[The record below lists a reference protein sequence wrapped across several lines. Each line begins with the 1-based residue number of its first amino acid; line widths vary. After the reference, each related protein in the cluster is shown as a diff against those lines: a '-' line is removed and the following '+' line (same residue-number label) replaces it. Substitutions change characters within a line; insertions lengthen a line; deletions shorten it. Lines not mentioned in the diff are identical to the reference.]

1 MLVYKYRGGSFTRD
15 LKSLKNDAF
24 WASNTSQLNDPCEGL
39 ITIDE
44 FEQQLNHLKN
54 IFYQHSDNLALI
66 KQTFQNIIDMKDT
79 KLGIFSLSKTYS
91 DELLW
96 AHYANSHKGF
106 CIEYDLNQLL
116 SKQNPQHRFF
126 DIQYSDKIPNLDF
139 SQLLNQNNPD
149 ILIKKMLGYKSQRW
163 EYEQEL
169 RIITENQG
177 RNTYDYRAV
186 KAIYFG
192 LKMPKSTISKTM
204 KTLQGRKIKYFQ
216 MQLKPNSFV
225 LEAKEIED
233 RFPTI
238 ERYKYSIAPIT
249 EDLDNVIFHLKQE
262 YKPFSEYIKKLAEI
276 VRREPECYEVTCID
290 ISLGK
295 STLLNPI
302 FFAQYKNSENDWPQQ
317 TGFYSKAQIDEEY
330 AKIDDL

>member
-15 LKSLKNDAF
+15 LKSLENDTF
-24 WASNTSQLNDPCEGL
+24 WASNTNQLNDPCEGL
-39 ITIDE
+39 ISIND

-54 IFYQHSDNLALI
+54 IVYQHSDNLTLI
-66 KQTFQNIIDMKDT
+66 EQSFKNIIDMKDT

-106 CIEYDLNQLL
+106 CIEYDLEKLL
-116 SKQNPQHRFF
+116 SRQNPKHRYF
-126 DIQYSDKIPNLDF
+126 DVQYSNNIPNLNF
-139 SQLLNQNNPD
+139 SQLLDQTNPD

-177 RNTYDYRAV
+177 INTYDYRAV

-192 LKMPKSTISKTM
+192 LKTPNSTISKTM

-216 MQLKPNSFV
+216 MHLKPNSFQF
-225 LEAKEIED
+225 EAKPLED
-233 RFPTI
+233 KFLTNKK
-238 ERYKYSIAPIT
+238 YKYSIASID
-249 EDLDNVIFHLKQE
+249 EQAISHSNLKTGYEQ
-262 YKPFSEYIKKLAEI
+262 YQPYLYKLAEI
-276 VRREPECYEVTCID
+276 IRREPNCSRVSYID
-290 ISLGK
+290 LSHSK
-295 STLLNPI
+295 STLEYPV
-302 FFAQYKNSENDWPQQ
+302 FFAQYYTHDNDYLPQ
-317 TGFYSKAQIDEEY
+317 TIHYSKEKIDEEY
-330 AKIDDL
+330 LQIDDL

>member
-24 WASNTSQLNDPCEGL
+24 WASSTNQLNDPCEGL

-44 FEQQLNHLKN
+44 FEKQLSHLKQ
-54 IFYQHSDNLALI
+54 IFYQYSDNLAFI
-66 KQTFQNIIDMKDT
+66 EQAFQNIIDMKDT

-106 CIEYDLNQLL
+106 CIEYDLDQLL
-116 SKQNPQHRFF
+116 SKQNPKHLFF

-139 SQLLNQNNPD
+139 SQFLSQNNPD
-149 ILIKKMLGYKSQRW
+149 ILMQKMLGYKSQRW
-163 EYEQEL
+163 EYEREL

-177 RNTYDYRAV
+177 TNTYDYRAV

-204 KTLQGRKIKYFQ
+204 KALKGRKIKYFQ

-238 ERYKYSIAPIT
+238 ERYKYSIAPIAELAVDPST
-249 EDLDNVIFHLKQE
+249 
-262 YKPFSEYIKKLAEI
+262 IKIGYEKFIPYLYKLAEI
-276 VRREPECYEVTCID
+276 IRREPDCLEVNYID
-290 ISLGK
+290 LNNSK
-295 STLLNPI
+295 STLKNPI
-302 FFAQYKNSENDWPQQ
+302 FLAEYKTQNDDWSTQ
-317 TGFYSKAQIDEEY
+317 TVFYSKVQIDEKY
-330 AKIDDL
+330 AEIDDL